1 MADAIL
7 LRRRKLAH
15 RFPSLRQIENR
26 MVGEAFTAAGR
37 ARDAAFECAR
47 HDGVQAT
54 RRRLGQRD
62 GAPVARDTLLIRYPG
77 ETLLQQ
83 PEPLLVQ
90 RVHSSPPRGVHA
102 WRAAQRV
109 DLEAGVV
116 GERKQA
122 GRLSIGERLQDGVLV
137 EGVAGLFHLDGYAE
151 IGGGQKLREAPPR
164 ARPKTPRL
172 WAAGAGGDP

>member
-1 MADAIL
+1 MADTIL
-7 LRRRKLAH
+7 PRRRKLAH

-26 MVGEAFTAAGR
+26 IVAEAFTAARR

-77 ETLLQQ
+77 ETLLHQ

-90 RVHSSPPRGVHA
+90 RVRSSPPRGVHA

-116 GERKQA
+116 GEREQA

-151 IGGGQKLREAPPR
+151 IGGAPKLEWWPR
-164 ARPKTPRL
+164 AQRTTL
-172 WAAGAGGDP
+172 LH